1 MAHTVFA
8 LADINNLMVLSYTLD
23 EFNYF
28 NSDLSKLVSS
38 KSKDKIIHILQKLDS
53 KSEFDL
59 FALKNEKKFYDEY
72 EKVINLINRYSTID
86 NFIDCSYN
94 PQGNLTEDF
103 KIFYHYMLDNKLKIR
118 RIQKLLFSLKT
129 LGFKKIIF
137 SENFDFTN
145 QEYLMFTSFRN
156 NVNITYLD
164 NIKVIPNYNS
174 DIVMYKSTKSNY
186 KIVSNLSYNSLDT
199 NNSTIEVNSLLFN
212 PYRLPNDITKKSLFG
227 QISSLKIKLEED
239 CNILRNSVNLNV
251 RINRLYDEFNS
262 LKELIKNISDLKLK
276 EQLCQALLEI
286 RDSLNNLKVIN
297 EEYDNNLLKRNTIS
311 SKELEQEQK
320 KYYLKKNSFN
330 NRK

>member
-1 MAHTVFA
+1 M
-8 LADINNLMVLSYTLD
+8 
-23 EFNYF
+23 
-28 NSDLSKLVSS
+28 K
-38 KSKDKIIHILQKLDS
+38 
-53 KSEFDL
+53 
-59 FALKNEKKFYDEY
+59 KKFYDEY

-86 NFIDCSYN
+86 NFIDFSYN

-129 LGFKKIIF
+129 LDFKKIIF

-145 QEYLMFTSFRN
+145 QEYLMFTSFSN

-174 DIVMYKSTKSNY
+174 DIIMYKSTKSNY
-186 KIVSNLSYNSLDT
+186 KIISNLSYNSLDT
-199 NNSTIEVNSLLFN
+199 NNSTIEVNSLVFN

-286 RDSLNNLKVIN
+286 RDSLNKLKVIN
-297 EEYDNNLLKRNTIS
+297 EEYDNNLLKQNTIS

>member
-28 NSDLSKLVSS
+28 NSDLSKLLSS
-38 KSKDKIIHILQKLDS
+38 KSQDKIIHILQKLDS

-86 NFIDCSYN
+86 NFIDFSYN

-129 LGFKKIIF
+129 LDFKKIIF

-145 QEYLMFTSFRN
+145 QEYLMFTSFSN

-174 DIVMYKSTKSNY
+174 DIIMYKSTKSNY
-186 KIVSNLSYNSLDT
+186 KIISNLSYNSLDT
-199 NNSTIEVNSLLFN
+199 NNSTIEVNSLVFN

-262 LKELIKNISDLKLK
+262 LKELIKNISDLK
-276 EQLCQALLEI
+276 
-286 RDSLNNLKVIN
+286 
-297 EEYDNNLLKRNTIS
+297 
-311 SKELEQEQK
+311 
-320 KYYLKKNSFN
+320 
-330 NRK
+330 